1 VLGPWSFD
9 KENKMKFTKALLIA
23 LSVLATCSFL
33 LPAAGADQWNKKTK
47 VTFSQ
52 PVEVPGAGA
61 QILPAGTYVFK
72 LVDSQSDRNIVRI
85 FNEDETQVFTTIL
98 AITNYRL
105 HPTDETVLT
114 FRERA
119 AGSPQAI
126 RAWFYPGE
134 NWGQEFVYPKA
145 RAIELAKITQEP
157 VLETP
162 AELAN
167 EPLETFKT
175 APVETVQ
182 PSGDVVEQAKVVEP
196 TPVEEAKAVE
206 SGHPTLPQTA
216 SPLPLL
222 GLAGLLTLGA
232 GFAVSLFRKRT
243 A

>member
-1 VLGPWSFD
+1 
-9 KENKMKFTKALLIA
+9 MKFTKALLIVF
-23 LSVLATCSFL
+23 SVFAICFFL
-33 LPAAGADQWNKKTK
+33 LPTAGADQWNKKTK

-52 PVEVPGAGA
+52 PVEVPGVGA

-98 AITNYRL
+98 AIPNYRL

-119 AGSPQAI
+119 AGTPQAI

-134 NWGQEFVYPKA
+134 TWGHEFVYPKV
-145 RAIELAKITQEP
+145 RATELARITHED

-162 AELAN
+162 DELAN
-167 EPLETFKT
+167 APLETFKT
-175 APVETVQ
+175 APVETVE
-182 PSGDVVEQAKVVEP
+182 PSGEVVEQAKVEP
-196 TPVEEAKAVE
+196 PPVAEPEPAA
-206 SGHPTLPQTA
+206 LPHTA
-216 SPLPLL
+216 SNVPLL
-222 GLAGLLTLGA
+222 GLIGLMMLSA
-232 GFAVSLFRKRT
+232 GFAVKIIRKRV